1 MSEAASGPAGTW
13 VVSGIRRG
21 AELEPPVERTSLSLE
36 FDDSGR
42 VFGSAGCD
50 RTMELRDASGSAL
63 IALARDEPARPT
75 RVRGPLGPPH

>member
-1 MSEAASGPAGTW
+1 M
-13 VVSGIRRG
+13 
-21 AELEPPVERTSLSLE
+21 
-36 FDDSGR
+36 
-42 VFGSAGCD
+42 FGSAGCD